1 MLKFNNTSE
10 IEPLE
15 GILGQERAIEAMEIG
30 LKIDNPAYNMY
41 LAGDSGTG
49 KTTYAMNA
57 LNKYAAKKG
66 NHKDWCY
73 VYNFENN
80 REPLIIGLEKG
91 LGKIFKKDIEK
102 LIETLLDEL
111 RDAFESEDF
120 EIGKNQLI
128 EEYEI
133 EKDALLK
140 KIKKYAEEKGFKLK
154 NSKVGMV
161 FIPIDDNKEDEEAED
176 DDYTDEE
183 FYKVKREL
191 ENAAI
196 QVVYKIRDL
205 EDAAKE
211 ALLELEEEIAKFV
224 IDPLIEGLI
233 EKYNSYEKV
242 KAYLNNMRDDILEY
256 VYLFYMDEEE
266 LKDKYDKEHFLK
278 YKVNLFVDNG
288 IDRENS
294 KAPVIVEINPS
305 PSNLFGKAEYDY
317 YNGNVKTDFT
327 KLIPGA
333 VHKANG
339 GYLVLYVDQLLRYPL
354 SWDMLKRAI
363 QSRQIGVDTQTSIKP
378 ENMPIDI
385 KVILIGTNYM
395 YNVLYNYDSDFSK
408 YFKIFVD
415 FDNEM
420 DKNENNEDGIA
431 RFIAYQCN
439 KNNLKH
445 FTYDAVEEV
454 IKFSTRICGDKY
466 KLSTQFNKIM
476 EIIIEGDV
484 CAQIRDAEYVDK
496 FDVQKAILERKKR
509 LNRIENKMDESLEN
523 GFTLIETKGSRV
535 GVINGLSVL
544 STGEYSFGRPSR
556 ITVTTSP
563 GNKGIVN
570 IEREVNMSGPIHNK
584 GVLILGGYLAEN
596 FAQEFP
602 LSLNANICFE
612 QNYGG
617 VDGDSATGAEL
628 YALLSSLSKIP
639 LKQSI
644 ATTGSMNQKGEIQVV
659 GGISEKIEG
668 FYSACKKQGL
678 NDNQGVIIPKNN
690 SRNLILSDEVT
701 NAIEEGKFTIY
712 TVERVEEAI
721 EILMDVKFDEVKRL
735 VIERLRE
742 FNELQSPSKK

>member
-1 MLKFNNTSE
+1 MLNFNNTSE

-15 GILGQERAIEAMEIG
+15 GILGQERAIEAMEKG
-30 LKIDNPAYNMY
+30 LKINNPAYNIY
-41 LAGDSGTG
+41 LSGDSGTG
-49 KTTYAMNA
+49 KTTYAINA
-57 LNKYAAKKG
+57 LSKYAAKKR

-80 REPLIIGLEKG
+80 REPLIIGLDKG
-91 LGKIFKKDIEK
+91 LGKVFKKDIEK

-111 RDAFESEDF
+111 KDAFESEDF

-133 EKDALLK
+133 EKDTLIK

-161 FIPIDDNKEDEEAED
+161 FIPIEDEENDED
-176 DDYTDEE
+176 EDYKDEE
-183 FYKVKREL
+183 FYKLKREL

-196 QVVYKIRDL
+196 QVVYKIREL
-205 EDAAKE
+205 ENTAKE
-211 ALLELEEEIAKFV
+211 ALLELEEEIAKFI
-224 IDPLIEGLI
+224 IDPHIEVLL
-233 EKYNSYEKV
+233 EKYNSYDKV
-242 KAYLNNMRDDILEY
+242 KTYLNNMRENILEH

-266 LKDKYDKEHFLK
+266 LKDKYDKEHFIK

-385 KVILIGTNYM
+385 KVVLIGNNYM
-395 YNVLYNYDSDFSK
+395 YNLLYNYDSDFSK

-420 DKNENNEDGIA
+420 DKTDHNEDGIA
-431 RFIAYQCN
+431 RFIAYQCG

-445 FTYDAVEEV
+445 FTYDAVKEV
-454 IKFSTRICGDKY
+454 IKFSTRICGDRY
-466 KLSTQFNKIM
+466 KLSTKFNKIM
-476 EIIIEGDV
+476 EIIFEGDV
-484 CAQIRDAEYVDK
+484 CAQIRDSEYVDK
-496 FDVQKAILERKKR
+496 CDVQKAILERKKR

-523 GFTLIETKGSRV
+523 GFTLIETSGNRI
-535 GVINGLSVL
+535 GVMNGLSVL

-617 VDGDSATGAEL
+617 IEGDSATGAEL

-639 LKQSI
+639 LKQNI
-644 ATTGSMNQKGEIQVV
+644 AATGSMNQKGEIQVV

-678 NDNQGVIIPKNN
+678 NGNQGVIIPKNN
-690 SRNLILSDEVT
+690 SRNLVLSEEVT
-701 NAIEEGKFTIY
+701 NAINEGKFTIY

-721 EILMDVKFDEVKRL
+721 EILTDVKFDEIKSR

-742 FNELQSPSKK
+742 FNELQSSSKR

>member
-1 MLKFNNTSE
+1 MLNFNNTSE

-15 GILGQERAIEAMEIG
+15 GILGQERAIEAMEKG
-30 LKIDNPAYNMY
+30 LKINNPAYNIY
-41 LAGDSGTG
+41 LSGDSGTG
-49 KTTYAMNA
+49 KTTYAINA
-57 LNKYAAKKG
+57 LSKYAAKKR

-80 REPLIIGLEKG
+80 REPLIIGLDKG
-91 LGKIFKKDIEK
+91 LGRVFKKDIEK

-111 RDAFESEDF
+111 KDAFESEDF

-133 EKDALLK
+133 EKDTLVK
-140 KIKKYAEEKGFKLK
+140 KMKKYAEEKGFKLK
-154 NSKVGMV
+154 SSKVGMV
-161 FIPIDDNKEDEEAED
+161 FIPIEDEENDED
-176 DDYTDEE
+176 EDYKDEE
-183 FYKVKREL
+183 FYKLKREL

-196 QVVYKIRDL
+196 QVVYKIREL
-205 EDAAKE
+205 ENAAKE
-211 ALLELEEEIAKFV
+211 ALLELEEEIAKFI
-224 IDPLIEGLI
+224 IDPHIEVLL
-233 EKYNSYEKV
+233 EKYNSYDKV
-242 KAYLNNMRDDILEY
+242 KTYLNNMRENILEH

-266 LKDKYDKEHFLK
+266 LKDKYDKEHFIK

-385 KVILIGTNYM
+385 KVVLIGNNYM
-395 YNVLYNYDSDFSK
+395 YNLLYNYDSDFSK

-420 DKNENNEDGIA
+420 DKTDHNEDGIA
-431 RFIAYQCN
+431 RFIAYQCG

-445 FTYDAVEEV
+445 FTYDAVKEV
-454 IKFSTRICGDKY
+454 IKFSTRICGDRY
-466 KLSTQFNKIM
+466 KLSTKFNKIM
-476 EIIIEGDV
+476 EIIFEGDV
-484 CAQIRDAEYVDK
+484 CAQIRDSEYVDK
-496 FDVQKAILERKKR
+496 CDVQKAILERKKR
-509 LNRIENKMDESLEN
+509 LNRIENKMEESLEN
-523 GFTLIETKGSRV
+523 GFTLIETSGNRI
-535 GVINGLSVL
+535 GVMNGLSVL

-617 VDGDSATGAEL
+617 IEGDSATGAEL

-639 LKQSI
+639 LKQNI
-644 ATTGSMNQKGEIQVV
+644 AATGSMNQKGEIQVV

-678 NDNQGVIIPKNN
+678 NGNQGVIIPKNN
-690 SRNLILSDEVT
+690 SRNLVLSEEVT
-701 NAIEEGKFTIY
+701 NAINEGKFTIY

-721 EILMDVKFDEVKRL
+721 EILTDVKFDEIKSR

-742 FNELQSPSKK
+742 FNELQSSSKR

>member
-1 MLKFNNTSE
+1 MLNFNNTSE

-15 GILGQERAIEAMEIG
+15 GILGQERAIEAMEKG
-30 LKIDNPAYNMY
+30 LKINNPAYNIY
-41 LAGDSGTG
+41 LSGDSGTG
-49 KTTYAMNA
+49 KTTYAINA
-57 LNKYAAKKG
+57 LSKYAAKKR

-80 REPLIIGLEKG
+80 REPLIIGLDKG
-91 LGKIFKKDIEK
+91 LGKVFKKDIEK

-111 RDAFESEDF
+111 KDAFESEDF

-133 EKDALLK
+133 EKDTLIK

-161 FIPIDDNKEDEEAED
+161 FIPIEDEENDED
-176 DDYTDEE
+176 EDYKDEE
-183 FYKVKREL
+183 FYKLKREL

-196 QVVYKIRDL
+196 QVVYKIREL
-205 EDAAKE
+205 ENAAKE
-211 ALLELEEEIAKFV
+211 ALLELEEEIAKFI
-224 IDPLIEGLI
+224 IDPHIEVLL
-233 EKYNSYEKV
+233 EKYNSYDKV
-242 KAYLNNMRDDILEY
+242 KTYLNNMRENILEH

-266 LKDKYDKEHFLK
+266 LKDKYDKEHFIK

-385 KVILIGTNYM
+385 KVVLIGNHYM
-395 YNVLYNYDSDFSK
+395 YNLLYNYDSDFSK

-420 DKNENNEDGIA
+420 DKTDHNEDGIA
-431 RFIAYQCN
+431 RFIAYQCG

-445 FTYDAVEEV
+445 FTYDAVKEV
-454 IKFSTRICGDKY
+454 IKFSTRICGDRY
-466 KLSTQFNKIM
+466 KLSTKFNKIM
-476 EIIIEGDV
+476 EIIFEGDV
-484 CAQIRDAEYVDK
+484 CAQIRDSEYVDK
-496 FDVQKAILERKKR
+496 CDVQKAILERKKR
-509 LNRIENKMDESLEN
+509 LNRIENKMEESLEN
-523 GFTLIETKGSRV
+523 GFTLIETSGNRI
-535 GVINGLSVL
+535 GVMNGLSVL

-617 VDGDSATGAEL
+617 IEGDSATGAEL

-639 LKQSI
+639 LKQNI
-644 ATTGSMNQKGEIQVV
+644 AATGSMNQKGEIQVV

-678 NDNQGVIIPKNN
+678 NGNQGVIIPKNN
-690 SRNLILSDEVT
+690 SRNLVLSEEVT
-701 NAIEEGKFTIY
+701 NAINEGKFTIY

-721 EILMDVKFDEVKRL
+721 EILTDVKFDEIKSR

-742 FNELQSPSKK
+742 FNELQSSSKR

>member
-1 MLKFNNTSE
+1 MLNFNNTSE

-15 GILGQERAIEAMEIG
+15 GILGQERAIEAMEKG
-30 LKIDNPAYNMY
+30 LKINNPAYNIY
-41 LAGDSGTG
+41 LSGDSGTG
-49 KTTYAMNA
+49 KTTYAINA
-57 LNKYAAKKG
+57 LSKYAAKKR

-80 REPLIIGLEKG
+80 REPLIIDLDKG
-91 LGKIFKKDIEK
+91 LGKVFKKDIEK

-111 RDAFESEDF
+111 KDAFESEDF

-133 EKDALLK
+133 EKDTLIK

-161 FIPIDDNKEDEEAED
+161 FIPIEDEENDED
-176 DDYTDEE
+176 EDYKDEE
-183 FYKVKREL
+183 FYKSKREL

-196 QVVYKIRDL
+196 QVVYKIREL
-205 EDAAKE
+205 ENVAKE
-211 ALLELEEEIAKFV
+211 ALLELEEEIAKFI
-224 IDPLIEGLI
+224 IDPHIEVLL
-233 EKYNSYEKV
+233 EKYNSYDKV
-242 KAYLNNMRDDILEY
+242 KTYLNNMRENILEH

-266 LKDKYDKEHFLK
+266 LKDKYDKEHFIK

-385 KVILIGTNYM
+385 KVVLIGNNYM
-395 YNVLYNYDSDFSK
+395 YNLLYNYDSDFSK

-420 DKNENNEDGIA
+420 DKTDHNEDGIA
-431 RFIAYQCN
+431 RFIAYQCG

-445 FTYDAVEEV
+445 FTYDAVKEV
-454 IKFSTRICGDKY
+454 IKFSTRICGDRY
-466 KLSTQFNKIM
+466 KLSTKFNKIM
-476 EIIIEGDV
+476 EIIFEGDV
-484 CAQIRDAEYVDK
+484 CAQIRDSEYVDK
-496 FDVQKAILERKKR
+496 CDVQKAILERKKR

-523 GFTLIETKGSRV
+523 GFTLIETSGNRI
-535 GVINGLSVL
+535 GVMNGLSVL

-617 VDGDSATGAEL
+617 IEGDSATGAEL

-639 LKQSI
+639 LKQNI
-644 ATTGSMNQKGEIQVV
+644 AATGSMNQKGEIQVV

-678 NDNQGVIIPKNN
+678 NGNQGVIIPKNN
-690 SRNLILSDEVT
+690 SRNLVLSEEVT
-701 NAIEEGKFTIY
+701 NAINEGKFTIY

-721 EILMDVKFDEVKRL
+721 EILTDVKFDEIKSR

-742 FNELQSPSKK
+742 FNELQSSSKR

>member
-1 MLKFNNTSE
+1 MLNFNNTSE

-15 GILGQERAIEAMEIG
+15 GILGQERAIEAMEKG
-30 LKIDNPAYNMY
+30 LKINNPAYNIY
-41 LAGDSGTG
+41 LSGDSGTG
-49 KTTYAMNA
+49 KTTYAINA
-57 LNKYAAKKG
+57 LSKYAAKKR

-80 REPLIIGLEKG
+80 REPLIIDLDKG
-91 LGKIFKKDIEK
+91 LGKVFKKDIEK

-111 RDAFESEDF
+111 KDAFESEDF
-120 EIGKNQLI
+120 EIGKKQLI

-133 EKDALLK
+133 EKDTLVK
-140 KIKKYAEEKGFKLK
+140 KMKKYAEEKGFKLK
-154 NSKVGMV
+154 SSKVGMV
-161 FIPIDDNKEDEEAED
+161 FIPIEDEENDED
-176 DDYTDEE
+176 EDYKDEE
-183 FYKVKREL
+183 FYKLKREL

-196 QVVYKIRDL
+196 QVVYKIREL
-205 EDAAKE
+205 ENVAKE
-211 ALLELEEEIAKFV
+211 ALLELEEEIAKFI
-224 IDPLIEGLI
+224 IDPHIEVLL
-233 EKYNSYEKV
+233 EKYNSYDKV
-242 KAYLNNMRDDILEY
+242 KTYLNNMRENILEH

-266 LKDKYDKEHFLK
+266 LKDKYDKEHFIK

-385 KVILIGTNYM
+385 KVVLIGNNYM
-395 YNVLYNYDSDFSK
+395 YNLLYNYDSDFSK

-420 DKNENNEDGIA
+420 DKTDHNEDGIA
-431 RFIAYQCN
+431 RFIAYQCG

-445 FTYDAVEEV
+445 FTYDAVKEV
-454 IKFSTRICGDKY
+454 IKFSTRICGDRY
-466 KLSTQFNKIM
+466 KLSTKFNKIM
-476 EIIIEGDV
+476 EIIFEGDV
-484 CAQIRDAEYVDK
+484 CAQIRDSEYVDK
-496 FDVQKAILERKKR
+496 CDVQKAILERKKR

-523 GFTLIETKGSRV
+523 GFTLIETSGNRI
-535 GVINGLSVL
+535 GVMNGLSVL

-617 VDGDSATGAEL
+617 IEGDSATGAEL

-639 LKQSI
+639 LKQNI
-644 ATTGSMNQKGEIQVV
+644 AATGSMNQKGEIQVV

-678 NDNQGVIIPKNN
+678 NGNQGVIIPKNN
-690 SRNLILSDEVT
+690 SRNLVLSEEVT
-701 NAIEEGKFTIY
+701 NAINEGKFTIY

-721 EILMDVKFDEVKRL
+721 EILTDVKFDEIKSR

-742 FNELQSPSKK
+742 FNELQSSSKR

>member
-1 MLKFNNTSE
+1 MLNFNNTSE

-15 GILGQERAIEAMEIG
+15 GILGQERAIEAMEKG
-30 LKIDNPAYNMY
+30 LKINNPAYNIY
-41 LAGDSGTG
+41 LSGDSGTG
-49 KTTYAMNA
+49 KTTYAIKA
-57 LNKYAAKKG
+57 LNKYAAKKR

-80 REPLIIGLEKG
+80 REPLIIDLDKG
-91 LGKIFKKDIEK
+91 LGKVFKKDIEK

-111 RDAFESEDF
+111 KDAFESEDF

-133 EKDALLK
+133 EKDTLIK

-154 NSKVGMV
+154 SSKVGMV
-161 FIPIDDNKEDEEAED
+161 FIPIEDEENDED
-176 DDYTDEE
+176 EDYKDEE
-183 FYKVKREL
+183 FYKLKREL

-196 QVVYKIRDL
+196 QVVYKIREL
-205 EDAAKE
+205 ENAAKE
-211 ALLELEEEIAKFV
+211 ALLELEEETAKFI
-224 IDPLIEGLI
+224 IDPHIEVLL
-233 EKYNSYEKV
+233 EKYNSYDKV
-242 KAYLNNMRDDILEY
+242 KTYLNNMRENILEH

-266 LKDKYDKEHFLK
+266 LKDKYDKEHFIK

-378 ENMPIDI
+378 ENIPIDI
-385 KVILIGTNYM
+385 KVVLIGNNYM
-395 YNVLYNYDSDFSK
+395 YNLLYNYDSDFSK

-420 DKNENNEDGIA
+420 DKTDHNEDGIA
-431 RFIAYQCN
+431 RFIAYQCG

-445 FTYDAVEEV
+445 FTYDAVKEV
-454 IKFSTRICGDKY
+454 IKFSTRICGDRY
-466 KLSTQFNKIM
+466 KLSTKFNKIM
-476 EIIIEGDV
+476 EIIFEGDV
-484 CAQIRDAEYVDK
+484 CAQIRDSEYVDK
-496 FDVQKAILERKKR
+496 CDVQKAILERKKR

-523 GFTLIETKGSRV
+523 GFTLIETSGNRI
-535 GVINGLSVL
+535 GVMNGLSVL

-617 VDGDSATGAEL
+617 IEGDSATGAEL

-639 LKQSI
+639 LKQNI
-644 ATTGSMNQKGEIQVV
+644 AATGSMNQKGEIQVV

-678 NDNQGVIIPKNN
+678 NGNQGVIIPKNN
-690 SRNLILSDEVT
+690 SRNLVLSEEVT
-701 NAIEEGKFTIY
+701 NAINEGKFTIY

-721 EILMDVKFDEVKRL
+721 EILTDVKFDEIKSR

-742 FNELQSPSKK
+742 FNELQSSSKR

>member
-1 MLKFNNTSE
+1 MLNFNNTSE

-15 GILGQERAIEAMEIG
+15 GILGQERAIEAMEKG
-30 LKIDNPAYNMY
+30 LKINNPAYNIY
-41 LAGDSGTG
+41 LSGDSGTG
-49 KTTYAMNA
+49 KTTYAINA
-57 LNKYAAKKG
+57 LSKYAAKKR

-80 REPLIIGLEKG
+80 REPLIIGLDKG
-91 LGKIFKKDIEK
+91 LGKVFKKDIEK

-111 RDAFESEDF
+111 KDAFESEDF

-133 EKDALLK
+133 EKDTLIK

-161 FIPIDDNKEDEEAED
+161 FIPIEDEENDED
-176 DDYTDEE
+176 EDYKDEE
-183 FYKVKREL
+183 FYKLKREL

-196 QVVYKIRDL
+196 QVVYKIREL
-205 EDAAKE
+205 ENAAKE
-211 ALLELEEEIAKFV
+211 ALLELEEEIAKFI
-224 IDPLIEGLI
+224 IDPHIEVLL
-233 EKYNSYEKV
+233 EKYNSYDKV
-242 KAYLNNMRDDILEY
+242 KTYLNNMRENILEH

-266 LKDKYDKEHFLK
+266 LKDKYDKEHFIK

-385 KVILIGTNYM
+385 KVVLIGNNYM
-395 YNVLYNYDSDFSK
+395 YNLLYNYDSDFSK

-420 DKNENNEDGIA
+420 DKTDHNEDGIA
-431 RFIAYQCN
+431 RFIAYQCG

-445 FTYDAVEEV
+445 FTYDAVKEV
-454 IKFSTRICGDKY
+454 IKFSTRICGDRY
-466 KLSTQFNKIM
+466 KLSTKFNKIM
-476 EIIIEGDV
+476 EIIFEGDV
-484 CAQIRDAEYVDK
+484 CAQIRDSEYVDK
-496 FDVQKAILERKKR
+496 CDVQKAILERKKR

-523 GFTLIETKGSRV
+523 GFTLIETSGNRI
-535 GVINGLSVL
+535 GVMNGLSVL

-617 VDGDSATGAEL
+617 IEGDSATGAEL

-639 LKQSI
+639 LKQNI
-644 ATTGSMNQKGEIQVV
+644 AATGSMNQKGEIQVV

-678 NDNQGVIIPKNN
+678 NGNQGVIIPKNN
-690 SRNLILSDEVT
+690 SRNLVLSEEVT
-701 NAIEEGKFTIY
+701 NAINEGKFTIY

-721 EILMDVKFDEVKRL
+721 EILTDVKFDEIKSR

-742 FNELQSPSKK
+742 FNELQSSSKR

>member
-1 MLKFNNTSE
+1 MLNFNNTSE

-15 GILGQERAIEAMEIG
+15 GILGQERAIEAMEKG
-30 LKIDNPAYNMY
+30 LKINNPAYNIY
-41 LAGDSGTG
+41 LSGDSGTG
-49 KTTYAMNA
+49 KTTYAINA
-57 LNKYAAKKG
+57 LSKYAAKKR

-80 REPLIIGLEKG
+80 REPLIIDLDKG
-91 LGKIFKKDIEK
+91 LGRVFKKDIEK

-111 RDAFESEDF
+111 KDAFESEDF

-133 EKDALLK
+133 EKDTLVK
-140 KIKKYAEEKGFKLK
+140 KMKKYAEEKGFKLK
-154 NSKVGMV
+154 SSKVGMV
-161 FIPIDDNKEDEEAED
+161 FIPIEDEENDED
-176 DDYTDEE
+176 EDYKDEE
-183 FYKVKREL
+183 FYKSKREL

-196 QVVYKIRDL
+196 QVVYKIREL
-205 EDAAKE
+205 ENVAKE
-211 ALLELEEEIAKFV
+211 ALLELEEEIAKFI
-224 IDPLIEGLI
+224 IDPHIEVLL
-233 EKYNSYEKV
+233 EKYNSYDKV
-242 KAYLNNMRDDILEY
+242 KTYLNNMRENILEH

-266 LKDKYDKEHFLK
+266 LKDKYDKEHFIK

-385 KVILIGTNYM
+385 KVVLIGNNYM
-395 YNVLYNYDSDFSK
+395 YNLLYNYDSDFSK

-420 DKNENNEDGIA
+420 DKTDHNEDGIA
-431 RFIAYQCN
+431 RFIAYQCG

-445 FTYDAVEEV
+445 FTYDAVKEV
-454 IKFSTRICGDKY
+454 IKFSTRICGDRY
-466 KLSTQFNKIM
+466 KLSTKFNKIM
-476 EIIIEGDV
+476 EIIFEGDV
-484 CAQIRDAEYVDK
+484 CAQIRDSEYVDK
-496 FDVQKAILERKKR
+496 CDVQKAILERKKR
-509 LNRIENKMDESLEN
+509 LNRIENKMEESLEN
-523 GFTLIETKGSRV
+523 GFTLIETSGNRI
-535 GVINGLSVL
+535 GVMNGLSVL

-617 VDGDSATGAEL
+617 IEGDSATGAEL

-639 LKQSI
+639 LKQNI
-644 ATTGSMNQKGEIQVV
+644 AATGSMNQKGEIQVV

-678 NDNQGVIIPKNN
+678 NGNQGVIIPKNN
-690 SRNLILSDEVT
+690 SRNLVLSEEVT
-701 NAIEEGKFTIY
+701 NAINEGKFTIY

-721 EILMDVKFDEVKRL
+721 EILTDVKFDEIKSR

-742 FNELQSPSKK
+742 FNELQSSSKR

>member
-1 MLKFNNTSE
+1 
-10 IEPLE
+10 
-15 GILGQERAIEAMEIG
+15 
-30 LKIDNPAYNMY
+30 MY

-49 KTTYAMNA
+49 KTTYAMNV
-57 LNKYAAKKG
+57 LNKYASQNR

-80 REPLIIGLEKG
+80 REPIIISLEKG

-111 RDAFESEDF
+111 KDTFESEDF

-133 EKDALLK
+133 EKDALIK

-161 FIPIDDNKEDEEAED
+161 FIPIEDKENQEDEE

-196 QVVYKIRDL
+196 QIVYKIRDL

-211 ALLELEEEIAKFV
+211 ALLDLEEEVAKYV
-224 IDPLIEGLI
+224 IDPHIESLI
-233 EKYNSYEKV
+233 EKYKDYDKV
-242 KAYLNNMRDDILEY
+242 KTYLNNMRNDILEY

-266 LKDKYDKEHFLK
+266 LKDKYDKEHFIK

-305 PSNLFGKAEYDY
+305 PSNLFGKAEFDY

-339 GYLVLYVDQLLRYPL
+339 GYLVLYVDQLLRYAL

-378 ENMPIDI
+378 ENMPIDV
-385 KVILIGTNYM
+385 KVVLIGTNEM
-395 YNVLYNYDSDFSK
+395 YNLLYNHDDEFSK

-431 RFIAYQCN
+431 RFIAYQCE

-454 IKFSTRICGDKY
+454 IKFSNRICGDKY

-476 EIIIEGDV
+476 EIVVEGDV
-484 CAQIRDAEYVDK
+484 CAQIRNSEYVDK
-496 FDVQKAILERKKR
+496 CDVQKAILERKKR
-509 LNRIENKMDESLEN
+509 LNRVENKMDESLKN
-523 GFTLIETKGSRV
+523 GFTLIETRGNRV

-570 IEREVNMSGPIHNK
+570 IEREVSMSGPIHNK
-584 GVLILGGYLAEN
+584 GVLILGGYLGEN

-602 LSLNANICFE
+602 ISLNANICFE

-644 ATTGSMNQKGEIQVV
+644 AVTGSMNQKGEIQVV
-659 GGISEKIEG
+659 GGITEKIEG
-668 FYSACKKQGL
+668 FYSACKQQGL

-690 SRNLILSDEVT
+690 SRNLVLSDEVT

-742 FNELQSPSKK
+742 FYELQSQSKK

>member
-1 MLKFNNTSE
+1 MLNFNNTSE

-15 GILGQERAIEAMEIG
+15 GILGQERAIEAMEKG
-30 LKIDNPAYNMY
+30 LKINNPAYNIY
-41 LAGDSGTG
+41 LSGDSGTG
-49 KTTYAMNA
+49 KTTYAINA
-57 LNKYAAKKG
+57 LSKYAAKKR

-80 REPLIIGLEKG
+80 REPLIIGLDKG
-91 LGKIFKKDIEK
+91 LGKVFKKDIEK

-111 RDAFESEDF
+111 KDAFESEDF

-133 EKDALLK
+133 EKDTLIK

-154 NSKVGMV
+154 SSKVGMV
-161 FIPIDDNKEDEEAED
+161 FIPIEDEENDED
-176 DDYTDEE
+176 EDYKDEE
-183 FYKVKREL
+183 FYKLKREL

-196 QVVYKIRDL
+196 QVVYKIREL
-205 EDAAKE
+205 ENAAKE
-211 ALLELEEEIAKFV
+211 ALLELEEEIAKFI
-224 IDPLIEGLI
+224 IDPHIEVLL
-233 EKYNSYEKV
+233 EKYNSYDKV
-242 KAYLNNMRDDILEY
+242 KTYLNNMRENILEH

-266 LKDKYDKEHFLK
+266 LKDKYDKEHFIK

-385 KVILIGTNYM
+385 KVVLIGNHYM
-395 YNVLYNYDSDFSK
+395 YNLLYNYDSDFSK

-420 DKNENNEDGIA
+420 DKTDHNEDGIA
-431 RFIAYQCN
+431 RFIAYQCG

-445 FTYDAVEEV
+445 FTYDAVKEV
-454 IKFSTRICGDKY
+454 IKFSTRICGDRY
-466 KLSTQFNKIM
+466 KLSTKFNKIM
-476 EIIIEGDV
+476 EIIFEGDV
-484 CAQIRDAEYVDK
+484 CAQIRDSEYVDK
-496 FDVQKAILERKKR
+496 CDVQKAILERKKR

-523 GFTLIETKGSRV
+523 GFTLIETSGNRI
-535 GVINGLSVL
+535 GVMNGLSVL

-617 VDGDSATGAEL
+617 IEGDSATGAEL

-639 LKQSI
+639 LKQNI
-644 ATTGSMNQKGEIQVV
+644 AATGSMNQKGEIQVV

-678 NDNQGVIIPKNN
+678 NGNQGVIIPKNN
-690 SRNLILSDEVT
+690 SRNLVLSEEVT
-701 NAIEEGKFTIY
+701 NAINEGKFTIY

-721 EILMDVKFDEVKRL
+721 EILTDVKFDEIKSR

-742 FNELQSPSKK
+742 FNELQSSSKR

>member
-1 MLKFNNTSE
+1 
-10 IEPLE
+10 
-15 GILGQERAIEAMEIG
+15 
-30 LKIDNPAYNMY
+30 
-41 LAGDSGTG
+41 
-49 KTTYAMNA
+49 MNA

-224 IDPLIEGLI
+224 IDPHIEGLI

-476 EIIIEGDV
+476 EIIVEGDV

-644 ATTGSMNQKGEIQVV
+644 AATGSMNQKGEIQVV

>member
-1 MLKFNNTSE
+1 MLNFNNTSE

-15 GILGQERAIEAMEIG
+15 GILGQERAIEAMEKG
-30 LKIDNPAYNMY
+30 LKINNPAYNIY
-41 LAGDSGTG
+41 LSGDSGTG
-49 KTTYAMNA
+49 KTTYAIKA
-57 LNKYAAKKG
+57 LNKYAAKKR

-80 REPLIIGLEKG
+80 REPLIIGLDKG
-91 LGKIFKKDIEK
+91 LGKVFKKDIEK

-111 RDAFESEDF
+111 KDAFESEDF

-133 EKDALLK
+133 EKDTLIK

-161 FIPIDDNKEDEEAED
+161 FIPIEDEENDED
-176 DDYTDEE
+176 EDYKDEE
-183 FYKVKREL
+183 FYKLKREL

-196 QVVYKIRDL
+196 QVVYKIREL
-205 EDAAKE
+205 ENAAKE
-211 ALLELEEEIAKFV
+211 ALLELEEEIAKFI
-224 IDPLIEGLI
+224 IDPHIEVLL
-233 EKYNSYEKV
+233 EKYNSYDKV
-242 KAYLNNMRDDILEY
+242 KTYLNNMRENILEH

-266 LKDKYDKEHFLK
+266 LKDKYDKEHFIK

-378 ENMPIDI
+378 ENIPIDI
-385 KVILIGTNYM
+385 KVVLIGNNYM
-395 YNVLYNYDSDFSK
+395 YNLLYNYDSDFSK

-420 DKNENNEDGIA
+420 DKTDHNEDGIA
-431 RFIAYQCN
+431 RFIAYQCG

-445 FTYDAVEEV
+445 FTYDAVKEV
-454 IKFSTRICGDKY
+454 IKFSTRICGDRY
-466 KLSTQFNKIM
+466 KLSTKFNKIM
-476 EIIIEGDV
+476 EIIFEGDV
-484 CAQIRDAEYVDK
+484 CAQIRDSEYVDK
-496 FDVQKAILERKKR
+496 CDVQKAILERKKR

-523 GFTLIETKGSRV
+523 GFTLIETSGNRI
-535 GVINGLSVL
+535 GVMNGLSVL

-617 VDGDSATGAEL
+617 IEGDSATGAEL

-639 LKQSI
+639 LKQNI
-644 ATTGSMNQKGEIQVV
+644 AATGSMNQKGEIQVV

-678 NDNQGVIIPKNN
+678 NGNQGVIIPKNN
-690 SRNLILSDEVT
+690 SRNLVLSEEVT
-701 NAIEEGKFTIY
+701 NAINEGKFTIY

-721 EILMDVKFDEVKRL
+721 EILTDVKFDEIKSR

-742 FNELQSPSKK
+742 FNELQSSSKR

>member
-1 MLKFNNTSE
+1 MPKVGIVMGSDSDLKVMSKAASMLEKFG
-10 IEPLE
+10 IEYE
-15 GILGQERAIEAMEIG
+15 MTIISA
-30 LKIDNPAYNMY
+30 
-41 LAGDSGTG
+41 
-49 KTTYAMNA
+49 
-57 LNKYAAKKG
+57 
-66 NHKDWCY
+66 H
-73 VYNFENN
+73 
-80 REPLIIGLEKG
+80 REPDV
-91 LGKIFKKDIEK
+91 F
-102 LIETLLDEL
+102 
-111 RDAFESEDF
+111 FEYAKS
-120 EIGKNQLI
+120 
-128 EEYEI
+128 
-133 EKDALLK
+133 
-140 KIKKYAEEKGFKLK
+140 AEEKGFKLK

-224 IDPLIEGLI
+224 IDPHIEGLI

-476 EIIIEGDV
+476 EIIVEGDV

-644 ATTGSMNQKGEIQVV
+644 AATGSMNQKGEIQVV

-701 NAIEEGKFTIY
+701 TAIEKGKFTIY

>member
-1 MLKFNNTSE
+1 MLNFNNTSE

-15 GILGQERAIEAMEIG
+15 GILGQERAIEAMEKG
-30 LKIDNPAYNMY
+30 LKINNPAYNIY
-41 LAGDSGTG
+41 LSGDSGTG
-49 KTTYAMNA
+49 KTTYAINA
-57 LNKYAAKKG
+57 LSKYAAKKR

-80 REPLIIGLEKG
+80 REPLIIGLDKG
-91 LGKIFKKDIEK
+91 LGRVFKKDIEK

-111 RDAFESEDF
+111 KDAFESEDF

-133 EKDALLK
+133 EKDTLVK
-140 KIKKYAEEKGFKLK
+140 KMKKYAEEKGFKLK
-154 NSKVGMV
+154 SSKVGMV
-161 FIPIDDNKEDEEAED
+161 FIPIEDEENDED
-176 DDYTDEE
+176 EDYKDEE
-183 FYKVKREL
+183 FYKSKREL

-196 QVVYKIRDL
+196 QVVYKIREL
-205 EDAAKE
+205 ENVAKE
-211 ALLELEEEIAKFV
+211 ALLELEEEIAKFI
-224 IDPLIEGLI
+224 IDPHIEVLL
-233 EKYNSYEKV
+233 EKYNSYDKV
-242 KAYLNNMRDDILEY
+242 KTYLNNMRENILEH

-266 LKDKYDKEHFLK
+266 LKDKYDKEHFIK

-385 KVILIGTNYM
+385 KVVLIGNHYM
-395 YNVLYNYDSDFSK
+395 YNLLYNYDSDFSK

-420 DKNENNEDGIA
+420 DKTDHNEDGIA
-431 RFIAYQCN
+431 RFIAYQCG

-445 FTYDAVEEV
+445 FTYDAVKEV
-454 IKFSTRICGDKY
+454 IKFSTRICGDRY
-466 KLSTQFNKIM
+466 KLSTKFNKIM
-476 EIIIEGDV
+476 EIIFEGDV
-484 CAQIRDAEYVDK
+484 CAQIRDSEYVDK
-496 FDVQKAILERKKR
+496 CDVQKAILERKKR
-509 LNRIENKMDESLEN
+509 LNRIENKMEESLEN
-523 GFTLIETKGSRV
+523 GFTLIETSGNRI
-535 GVINGLSVL
+535 GVMNGLSVL

-617 VDGDSATGAEL
+617 IEGDSATGAEL

-639 LKQSI
+639 LKQNI
-644 ATTGSMNQKGEIQVV
+644 AATGSMNQKGEIQVV

-678 NDNQGVIIPKNN
+678 NGNQGVIIPKNN
-690 SRNLILSDEVT
+690 SRNLVLSEEVT
-701 NAIEEGKFTIY
+701 NAINEGKFTIY

-721 EILMDVKFDEVKRL
+721 EILTDVKFDEIKSR

-742 FNELQSPSKK
+742 FNELQSSSKR

>member
-1 MLKFNNTSE
+1 MLNFNNTSE

-15 GILGQERAIEAMEIG
+15 GILGQERAIEAMEKG
-30 LKIDNPAYNMY
+30 LKINNPAYNIY
-41 LAGDSGTG
+41 LSGDSGTG
-49 KTTYAMNA
+49 KTTYAINA
-57 LNKYAAKKG
+57 LSKYAAKKR

-80 REPLIIGLEKG
+80 REPLIIDLDKG
-91 LGKIFKKDIEK
+91 LGKVFKKDIEK

-111 RDAFESEDF
+111 KDAFESEDF

-133 EKDALLK
+133 EKDTLIK

-161 FIPIDDNKEDEEAED
+161 FIPIEDEENDED
-176 DDYTDEE
+176 EDYKDEE
-183 FYKVKREL
+183 FYKLKREL

-196 QVVYKIRDL
+196 QVVYKIREL
-205 EDAAKE
+205 ENAAKE
-211 ALLELEEEIAKFV
+211 ALLELEEEIAKFI
-224 IDPLIEGLI
+224 IDPHIEVLL
-233 EKYNSYEKV
+233 EKYNSYDKV
-242 KAYLNNMRDDILEY
+242 KTYLNNMRENILEH

-266 LKDKYDKEHFLK
+266 LKDKYDKEHFIK

-317 YNGNVKTDFT
+317 YNGNIKTDFT

-385 KVILIGTNYM
+385 KVVLIGNHYM
-395 YNVLYNYDSDFSK
+395 YNLLYNYDSDFSK

-420 DKNENNEDGIA
+420 DKTDHNEDGIA
-431 RFIAYQCN
+431 RFIAYQCG

-445 FTYDAVEEV
+445 FTYDAVKEV
-454 IKFSTRICGDKY
+454 IKFSTRICGDRY
-466 KLSTQFNKIM
+466 KLSTKFNKIM
-476 EIIIEGDV
+476 EIIFEGDV
-484 CAQIRDAEYVDK
+484 CAQIRDSEYVDK
-496 FDVQKAILERKKR
+496 CDVQKAILERKKR

-523 GFTLIETKGSRV
+523 GFTLIETSGNRI
-535 GVINGLSVL
+535 GVMNGLSVL

-617 VDGDSATGAEL
+617 IEGDSATGAEL

-639 LKQSI
+639 LKQNI
-644 ATTGSMNQKGEIQVV
+644 AATGSMNQKGEIQVV

-678 NDNQGVIIPKNN
+678 NGNQGVIIPKNN
-690 SRNLILSDEVT
+690 SRNLVLSEEVT
-701 NAIEEGKFTIY
+701 NAINEGKFTIY

-721 EILMDVKFDEVKRL
+721 EILTDVKFDEIKSR

-742 FNELQSPSKK
+742 FNELQSSSKR

>member
-1 MLKFNNTSE
+1 MLNFNNTSE

-15 GILGQERAIEAMEIG
+15 GILGQERAIEAMEKG
-30 LKIDNPAYNMY
+30 LKINNPAYNIY
-41 LAGDSGTG
+41 LSGDSGTG
-49 KTTYAMNA
+49 KTTYAINA
-57 LNKYAAKKG
+57 LSKYAAKKR

-80 REPLIIGLEKG
+80 REPLIIGLDKG
-91 LGKIFKKDIEK
+91 LGRVFKKDIEK

-111 RDAFESEDF
+111 KDAFESEDF

-133 EKDALLK
+133 EKDTLVK
-140 KIKKYAEEKGFKLK
+140 KMKKYAEEKGFKLK
-154 NSKVGMV
+154 SSKVGMV
-161 FIPIDDNKEDEEAED
+161 FIPIEDEENDED
-176 DDYTDEE
+176 EDYKDEE
-183 FYKVKREL
+183 FYKSKREL

-196 QVVYKIRDL
+196 QVVYKIREL
-205 EDAAKE
+205 ENVAKE
-211 ALLELEEEIAKFV
+211 ALLELEEEIAKFI
-224 IDPLIEGLI
+224 IDPHIEVLL
-233 EKYNSYEKV
+233 EKYNSYDKV
-242 KAYLNNMRDDILEY
+242 KTYLNNMRENILEH

-266 LKDKYDKEHFLK
+266 LKDKYDKEHFIK

-385 KVILIGTNYM
+385 KVVLIGNNYM
-395 YNVLYNYDSDFSK
+395 YNLLYNYDSDFSK

-420 DKNENNEDGIA
+420 DKTDHNEDGIA
-431 RFIAYQCN
+431 RFIAYQCG

-445 FTYDAVEEV
+445 FTYDAVKEV
-454 IKFSTRICGDKY
+454 IKFSTRICGDRY
-466 KLSTQFNKIM
+466 KLSTKFNKIM
-476 EIIIEGDV
+476 EIIFEGDV
-484 CAQIRDAEYVDK
+484 CAQIRDSEYVDK
-496 FDVQKAILERKKR
+496 CDVQKAILERKKR

-523 GFTLIETKGSRV
+523 GFTLIETSGNRI
-535 GVINGLSVL
+535 GVMNGLSVL

-639 LKQSI
+639 LKQNI
-644 ATTGSMNQKGEIQVV
+644 AATGSMNQKGEIQVV

-678 NDNQGVIIPKNN
+678 NGNQGVIIPKNN
-690 SRNLILSDEVT
+690 SRNLVLSEEVT
-701 NAIEEGKFTIY
+701 NAINEGKFTIY

-721 EILMDVKFDEVKRL
+721 EILTDVKFDEIKSR

-742 FNELQSPSKK
+742 FNELQSSSKR

>member
-1 MLKFNNTSE
+1 MLNFNNTSE

-15 GILGQERAIEAMEIG
+15 GILGQERAIEAMEKG
-30 LKIDNPAYNMY
+30 LKINNPAYNIY
-41 LAGDSGTG
+41 LSGDSGTG
-49 KTTYAMNA
+49 KTTYAINA
-57 LNKYAAKKG
+57 LSKYAAKKR

-80 REPLIIGLEKG
+80 REPLIIDLDKG
-91 LGKIFKKDIEK
+91 LGKVFKKDIEK

-111 RDAFESEDF
+111 KDAFESEDF

-133 EKDALLK
+133 EKDTLIK

-154 NSKVGMV
+154 SSKVGMV
-161 FIPIDDNKEDEEAED
+161 FIPIEDEENDED
-176 DDYTDEE
+176 EDYKDEE
-183 FYKVKREL
+183 FYKLKREL

-196 QVVYKIRDL
+196 QVVYKIREL
-205 EDAAKE
+205 ENAAKE
-211 ALLELEEEIAKFV
+211 ALLELEEEIAKFI
-224 IDPLIEGLI
+224 IDPHIEVLL
-233 EKYNSYEKV
+233 EKYNSYDKV
-242 KAYLNNMRDDILEY
+242 KTYLNNMRENILEH

-266 LKDKYDKEHFLK
+266 LKDKYDKEHFIK

-385 KVILIGTNYM
+385 KVVLIGNHYM
-395 YNVLYNYDSDFSK
+395 YNLLYNYDSDFSK

-420 DKNENNEDGIA
+420 DKTDHNEDGIA
-431 RFIAYQCN
+431 RFIAYQCG

-445 FTYDAVEEV
+445 FTYDAVKEV
-454 IKFSTRICGDKY
+454 IKFSTRICGDRY
-466 KLSTQFNKIM
+466 KLSTKFNKIM
-476 EIIIEGDV
+476 EIIFEGDV
-484 CAQIRDAEYVDK
+484 CAQIRDSEYVDK
-496 FDVQKAILERKKR
+496 CDVQKAILERKKR

-523 GFTLIETKGSRV
+523 GFTLIETSGNRI
-535 GVINGLSVL
+535 GVMNGLSVL

-617 VDGDSATGAEL
+617 IEGDSATGAEL

-639 LKQSI
+639 LKQNI
-644 ATTGSMNQKGEIQVV
+644 AATGSMNQKGEIQVV

-678 NDNQGVIIPKNN
+678 NGNQGVIIPKNN
-690 SRNLILSDEVT
+690 SRNLVLSEEVT
-701 NAIEEGKFTIY
+701 NAINEGKFTIY

-721 EILMDVKFDEVKRL
+721 EILTDVKFDEIKSR

-742 FNELQSPSKK
+742 FNELQSSSKR

>member
-1 MLKFNNTSE
+1 MLNFNNTSE

-15 GILGQERAIEAMEIG
+15 GILGQERAIEAMEKG
-30 LKIDNPAYNMY
+30 LKINNPAYNIY
-41 LAGDSGTG
+41 LSGDSGTG
-49 KTTYAMNA
+49 KTTYAINA
-57 LNKYAAKKG
+57 LSKYAAKKR

-80 REPLIIGLEKG
+80 REPLIIGLDKG
-91 LGKIFKKDIEK
+91 LGKVFKKDIEK

-111 RDAFESEDF
+111 KDAFESEDF

-133 EKDALLK
+133 EKDTLIK

-161 FIPIDDNKEDEEAED
+161 FIPIEDEENDED
-176 DDYTDEE
+176 EDYKDEE
-183 FYKVKREL
+183 FYKLKREL

-196 QVVYKIRDL
+196 QVVYKIREL
-205 EDAAKE
+205 ENAAKE
-211 ALLELEEEIAKFV
+211 ALLELEEEIAKFI
-224 IDPLIEGLI
+224 IDPHIEVLL
-233 EKYNSYEKV
+233 EKYNSYDKV
-242 KAYLNNMRDDILEY
+242 KTYLNNMRENILEH

-266 LKDKYDKEHFLK
+266 LKDKYDKEHFIK

-317 YNGNVKTDFT
+317 YNGNIKTDFT

-385 KVILIGTNYM
+385 KVVLIGNHYM
-395 YNVLYNYDSDFSK
+395 YNLLYNYDSDFSK

-420 DKNENNEDGIA
+420 DKTDHNEDGIA
-431 RFIAYQCN
+431 RFIAYQCG

-445 FTYDAVEEV
+445 FTYDAVKEV
-454 IKFSTRICGDKY
+454 IKFSTRICGDRY
-466 KLSTQFNKIM
+466 KLSTKFNKIM
-476 EIIIEGDV
+476 EIIFEGDV
-484 CAQIRDAEYVDK
+484 CAQIRDSEYVDK
-496 FDVQKAILERKKR
+496 CDVQKAILERKKR

-523 GFTLIETKGSRV
+523 GFTLIETSGNRI
-535 GVINGLSVL
+535 GVMNGLSVL

-617 VDGDSATGAEL
+617 IEGDSATGAEL

-639 LKQSI
+639 LKQNI
-644 ATTGSMNQKGEIQVV
+644 AATGSMNQKGEIQVV

-678 NDNQGVIIPKNN
+678 NGNQGVIIPKNN
-690 SRNLILSDEVT
+690 SRNLVLSEEVT
-701 NAIEEGKFTIY
+701 NAINEGKFTIY

-721 EILMDVKFDEVKRL
+721 EILTDVKFDEIKSR

-742 FNELQSPSKK
+742 FNELQSSSKR

>member
-1 MLKFNNTSE
+1 MLNFNNTSE

-15 GILGQERAIEAMEIG
+15 GILGQERAIEAMEKG
-30 LKIDNPAYNMY
+30 LKINNPAYNIY
-41 LAGDSGTG
+41 LSGDSGTG
-49 KTTYAMNA
+49 KTTYAINA
-57 LNKYAAKKG
+57 LSKYAAKKR

-80 REPLIIGLEKG
+80 REPLIIDLDKG
-91 LGKIFKKDIEK
+91 LGKVFKKDIEK

-111 RDAFESEDF
+111 KDAFESEDF

-133 EKDALLK
+133 EKDTLIK

-161 FIPIDDNKEDEEAED
+161 FIPIEDEENDED
-176 DDYTDEE
+176 EDYKDEE
-183 FYKVKREL
+183 FYKLKREL

-196 QVVYKIRDL
+196 QVVYKIREL
-205 EDAAKE
+205 ENAAKE
-211 ALLELEEEIAKFV
+211 ALLELEEETAKFI
-224 IDPLIEGLI
+224 IDPHIEVLL
-233 EKYNSYEKV
+233 EKYNSYDKV
-242 KAYLNNMRDDILEY
+242 KTYLNNMRENILEH

-266 LKDKYDKEHFLK
+266 LKDKYDKEHFIK

-378 ENMPIDI
+378 ENIPIDI
-385 KVILIGTNYM
+385 KVVLIGNNYM
-395 YNVLYNYDSDFSK
+395 YNLLYNYDSDFSK

-420 DKNENNEDGIA
+420 DKTDHNEDGIA
-431 RFIAYQCN
+431 RFIAYQCG

-445 FTYDAVEEV
+445 FTYDAVKEV
-454 IKFSTRICGDKY
+454 IKFSTRICGDRY
-466 KLSTQFNKIM
+466 KLSTKFNKIM
-476 EIIIEGDV
+476 EIIFEGDV
-484 CAQIRDAEYVDK
+484 CAQIRDSEYVDK
-496 FDVQKAILERKKR
+496 CDVQKAILERKKR
-509 LNRIENKMDESLEN
+509 LNRIENKMEESLEN
-523 GFTLIETKGSRV
+523 GFTLIETSGNRI
-535 GVINGLSVL
+535 GVMNGLSVL

-617 VDGDSATGAEL
+617 IEGDSATGAEL

-639 LKQSI
+639 LKQNI
-644 ATTGSMNQKGEIQVV
+644 AATGSMNQKGEIQVV

-678 NDNQGVIIPKNN
+678 NGNQGVIIPKNN
-690 SRNLILSDEVT
+690 SRNLVLSEEVT
-701 NAIEEGKFTIY
+701 NAINEGKFTIY

-721 EILMDVKFDEVKRL
+721 EILTDVKFDEIKSR

-742 FNELQSPSKK
+742 FNELQSSSKR

>member
-1 MLKFNNTSE
+1 MLNFNNTSE

-15 GILGQERAIEAMEIG
+15 GILGQERAIEAMEKG
-30 LKIDNPAYNMY
+30 LKINNPAYNIY
-41 LAGDSGTG
+41 LSGDSGTG
-49 KTTYAMNA
+49 KTTYAINA
-57 LNKYAAKKG
+57 LSKYAAKKR

-80 REPLIIGLEKG
+80 REPLIIGLDKG
-91 LGKIFKKDIEK
+91 LGKVFKKDIEK

-111 RDAFESEDF
+111 KDAFESEDF

-133 EKDALLK
+133 EKDTLIK

-161 FIPIDDNKEDEEAED
+161 FIPIEDEENDED
-176 DDYTDEE
+176 EDYKDEE
-183 FYKVKREL
+183 FYKLKREL

-196 QVVYKIRDL
+196 QVVYKIREL
-205 EDAAKE
+205 ENAAKE
-211 ALLELEEEIAKFV
+211 ALLELEEEIAKFI
-224 IDPLIEGLI
+224 IDPHIEVLL
-233 EKYNSYEKV
+233 EKYNSYDKV
-242 KAYLNNMRDDILEY
+242 KTYLNNMRENILEH

-266 LKDKYDKEHFLK
+266 LKDKYDKEHFIK

-378 ENMPIDI
+378 ENIPIDI
-385 KVILIGTNYM
+385 KVVLIGNNYM
-395 YNVLYNYDSDFSK
+395 YNLLYNYDSDFSK

-420 DKNENNEDGIA
+420 DKTDHNEDGIA
-431 RFIAYQCN
+431 RFIAYQCG

-445 FTYDAVEEV
+445 FTYDAVKEV
-454 IKFSTRICGDKY
+454 IKFSTRICGDRY
-466 KLSTQFNKIM
+466 KLSTKFNKIM
-476 EIIIEGDV
+476 EIIFEGDV
-484 CAQIRDAEYVDK
+484 CAQIRDSEYVDK
-496 FDVQKAILERKKR
+496 CDVQKAILERKKR

-523 GFTLIETKGSRV
+523 GFTLIETSGNRI
-535 GVINGLSVL
+535 GVMNGLSVL

-617 VDGDSATGAEL
+617 IEGDSATGAEL

-639 LKQSI
+639 LKQNI
-644 ATTGSMNQKGEIQVV
+644 AATGSMNQKGEIQVV

-678 NDNQGVIIPKNN
+678 NGNQGVIIPKNN
-690 SRNLILSDEVT
+690 SRNLVLSEEVT
-701 NAIEEGKFTIY
+701 NAINEGKFTIY

-721 EILMDVKFDEVKRL
+721 EILTDVKFDEIKSR

-742 FNELQSPSKK
+742 FNELQSSSKR

>member
-1 MLKFNNTSE
+1 MLNFNNTSE

-15 GILGQERAIEAMEIG
+15 GILGQERAIEAMEKG
-30 LKIDNPAYNMY
+30 LKINNPAYNIY
-41 LAGDSGTG
+41 LSGDSGTG
-49 KTTYAMNA
+49 KTTYAINA
-57 LNKYAAKKG
+57 LSKYAAKKR

-80 REPLIIGLEKG
+80 REPLIIDLDKG
-91 LGKIFKKDIEK
+91 LGKVFKKDIEK

-111 RDAFESEDF
+111 KDAFESEDF

-133 EKDALLK
+133 EKDTLVK
-140 KIKKYAEEKGFKLK
+140 KMKKYAEEKGFKLK
-154 NSKVGMV
+154 SSKVGMV
-161 FIPIDDNKEDEEAED
+161 FIPIEDEENDED
-176 DDYTDEE
+176 EDYKDEE
-183 FYKVKREL
+183 FYKLKREL

-196 QVVYKIRDL
+196 QVVYKIREL
-205 EDAAKE
+205 ENAAKE
-211 ALLELEEEIAKFV
+211 ALLELEEEIAKFI
-224 IDPLIEGLI
+224 IDPHIEVLL
-233 EKYNSYEKV
+233 EKYNSYDKV
-242 KAYLNNMRDDILEY
+242 KTYLNNMRENILEH

-266 LKDKYDKEHFLK
+266 LKDKYDKEHFIK

-385 KVILIGTNYM
+385 KVVLIGNNYM
-395 YNVLYNYDSDFSK
+395 YNLLYNYDSDFSK

-420 DKNENNEDGIA
+420 DKTDHNEDGIA
-431 RFIAYQCN
+431 RFIAYQCG

-445 FTYDAVEEV
+445 FTYDAVKEV
-454 IKFSTRICGDKY
+454 IKFSTRICGDRY
-466 KLSTQFNKIM
+466 KLSTKFNKIM
-476 EIIIEGDV
+476 EIIFEGDV
-484 CAQIRDAEYVDK
+484 CAQIRDSEYVDK
-496 FDVQKAILERKKR
+496 CDVQKAILERKKR
-509 LNRIENKMDESLEN
+509 LNRIENKMEESLEN
-523 GFTLIETKGSRV
+523 GFTLIETSGNRI
-535 GVINGLSVL
+535 GVMNGLSVL

-602 LSLNANICFE
+602 FSLNANICFE

-639 LKQSI
+639 LKQNI
-644 ATTGSMNQKGEIQVV
+644 AATGSMNQKGEIQVV

-678 NDNQGVIIPKNN
+678 NGNQGVIIPKNN
-690 SRNLILSDEVT
+690 SRNLVLSEEVT
-701 NAIEEGKFTIY
+701 NAINEGKFTIY

-721 EILMDVKFDEVKRL
+721 EILTDVKFDEIKSR

-742 FNELQSPSKK
+742 FNELQSSSKR

>member
-1 MLKFNNTSE
+1 MLNFNNTSE

-15 GILGQERAIEAMEIG
+15 GILGQERAIEAMEKG
-30 LKIDNPAYNMY
+30 LKINNPAYNIY
-41 LAGDSGTG
+41 LSGDSGTG
-49 KTTYAMNA
+49 KTTYAINA
-57 LNKYAAKKG
+57 LSKYAAKKR

-80 REPLIIGLEKG
+80 REPLIIGLDKG
-91 LGKIFKKDIEK
+91 LGKVFKKDIEK

-111 RDAFESEDF
+111 KDAFESEDF

-133 EKDALLK
+133 EKDTLIK

-154 NSKVGMV
+154 SSKVGMV
-161 FIPIDDNKEDEEAED
+161 FIPIEDEENDED
-176 DDYTDEE
+176 EDYKDEE
-183 FYKVKREL
+183 FYKLKREL

-196 QVVYKIRDL
+196 QVVYKIREL
-205 EDAAKE
+205 ENAAKE
-211 ALLELEEEIAKFV
+211 ALLELEEEIAKFI
-224 IDPLIEGLI
+224 IDPHIEVLL
-233 EKYNSYEKV
+233 EKYNSYDKV
-242 KAYLNNMRDDILEY
+242 KTYLNNMRENILEH

-266 LKDKYDKEHFLK
+266 LKDKYDKEHFIK

-385 KVILIGTNYM
+385 KVVLIGNNYM
-395 YNVLYNYDSDFSK
+395 YNLLYNYDSDFSK

-420 DKNENNEDGIA
+420 DKTDHNEDGIA
-431 RFIAYQCN
+431 RFIAYQCG

-445 FTYDAVEEV
+445 FTYDAVKEV
-454 IKFSTRICGDKY
+454 IKFSTRICGDRY
-466 KLSTQFNKIM
+466 KLSTKFNKIM
-476 EIIIEGDV
+476 EIIFEGDV
-484 CAQIRDAEYVDK
+484 CAQIRDSEYVDK
-496 FDVQKAILERKKR
+496 CDVQKAILERKKR

-523 GFTLIETKGSRV
+523 GFTLIETSGNRI
-535 GVINGLSVL
+535 GVMNGLSVL

-639 LKQSI
+639 LKQNI
-644 ATTGSMNQKGEIQVV
+644 AATGSMNQKGEIQVV

-678 NDNQGVIIPKNN
+678 NGNQGVIIPKNN
-690 SRNLILSDEVT
+690 SRNLVLSEEVT
-701 NAIEEGKFTIY
+701 NAINEGKFTIY

-721 EILMDVKFDEVKRL
+721 EILTDVKFDEIKSR

-742 FNELQSPSKK
+742 FNELQSSSKR

>member
-1 MLKFNNTSE
+1 MLNFNNTSE

-15 GILGQERAIEAMEIG
+15 GILGQERAIEAMEKG
-30 LKIDNPAYNMY
+30 LKINNPAYNIY
-41 LAGDSGTG
+41 LSGDSGTG
-49 KTTYAMNA
+49 KTTYAINA
-57 LNKYAAKKG
+57 LSKYAAKKR

-80 REPLIIGLEKG
+80 REPLIIDLDKG
-91 LGKIFKKDIEK
+91 LGRVFKKDIEK

-111 RDAFESEDF
+111 KDAFESEDF

-133 EKDALLK
+133 EKDTLVK
-140 KIKKYAEEKGFKLK
+140 KMKKYAEEKGFKLK
-154 NSKVGMV
+154 SSKVGMV
-161 FIPIDDNKEDEEAED
+161 FIPIEDEENDED
-176 DDYTDEE
+176 EDYKDEE
-183 FYKVKREL
+183 FYKLKREL

-196 QVVYKIRDL
+196 QVVYKIREL
-205 EDAAKE
+205 ENVAKE
-211 ALLELEEEIAKFV
+211 ALLELEEEIAKFI
-224 IDPLIEGLI
+224 IDPHIEVLL
-233 EKYNSYEKV
+233 EKYNSYDKV
-242 KAYLNNMRDDILEY
+242 KTYLNNMRENILEH

-266 LKDKYDKEHFLK
+266 LKDKYDKEHFIK

-385 KVILIGTNYM
+385 KVVLIGNNYM
-395 YNVLYNYDSDFSK
+395 YNLLYNYDSDFSK

-420 DKNENNEDGIA
+420 DKTDHNEDGIA
-431 RFIAYQCN
+431 RFIAYQCG

-445 FTYDAVEEV
+445 FTYDAVKEV
-454 IKFSTRICGDKY
+454 IKFSTRICGDRY
-466 KLSTQFNKIM
+466 KLSTKFNKIM
-476 EIIIEGDV
+476 EIIFEGDV
-484 CAQIRDAEYVDK
+484 CAQIRDSEYVDK
-496 FDVQKAILERKKR
+496 CDVQKAILERKKR
-509 LNRIENKMDESLEN
+509 LNRIENKMEESLEN
-523 GFTLIETKGSRV
+523 GFTLIETSGNRI
-535 GVINGLSVL
+535 GVMNGLSVL

-617 VDGDSATGAEL
+617 IEGDSATGAEL

-639 LKQSI
+639 LKQNI
-644 ATTGSMNQKGEIQVV
+644 AATGSMNQKGEIQVV

-678 NDNQGVIIPKNN
+678 NGNQGVIIPKNN
-690 SRNLILSDEVT
+690 SRNLVLSEEVT
-701 NAIEEGKFTIY
+701 NAINEGKFTIY

-721 EILMDVKFDEVKRL
+721 EILTDVKFDEIKSR

-742 FNELQSPSKK
+742 FNELQSSSKR

>member
-1 MLKFNNTSE
+1 MLNFNNTSE

-15 GILGQERAIEAMEIG
+15 GILGQERAIEAMEKG
-30 LKIDNPAYNMY
+30 LKINNPAYNIY
-41 LAGDSGTG
+41 LSGDSGTG
-49 KTTYAMNA
+49 KTTYAINA
-57 LNKYAAKKG
+57 LSKYAAKKR

-80 REPLIIGLEKG
+80 REPLIIDLDKG
-91 LGKIFKKDIEK
+91 LGKVFKKDIEK

-111 RDAFESEDF
+111 KDAFESEDF

-133 EKDALLK
+133 EKDTLVK
-140 KIKKYAEEKGFKLK
+140 KMKKYAEEKGFKLK
-154 NSKVGMV
+154 SSKVGMV
-161 FIPIDDNKEDEEAED
+161 FIPIEDEENDED
-176 DDYTDEE
+176 EDYKDEE
-183 FYKVKREL
+183 FYKSKREL

-196 QVVYKIRDL
+196 QVVYKIREL
-205 EDAAKE
+205 ENVAKE
-211 ALLELEEEIAKFV
+211 ALLELEEEIAKFI
-224 IDPLIEGLI
+224 IDPHIEVLL
-233 EKYNSYEKV
+233 EKYNSYDKV
-242 KAYLNNMRDDILEY
+242 KTYLNNMRENILEH

-266 LKDKYDKEHFLK
+266 LKDKYDKEHFIK

-385 KVILIGTNYM
+385 KVVLIGNHYM
-395 YNVLYNYDSDFSK
+395 YNLLYNYDSDFSK

-420 DKNENNEDGIA
+420 DKTDHNEDGIA
-431 RFIAYQCN
+431 RFIAYQCG

-445 FTYDAVEEV
+445 FTYDAVKEV
-454 IKFSTRICGDKY
+454 IKFSTRICGDRY
-466 KLSTQFNKIM
+466 KLSTKFNKIM
-476 EIIIEGDV
+476 EIIFEGDV
-484 CAQIRDAEYVDK
+484 CAQIRDSEYVDK
-496 FDVQKAILERKKR
+496 CDVQKAILERKKR

-523 GFTLIETKGSRV
+523 GFTLIETSGNRI
-535 GVINGLSVL
+535 GVMNGLSVL

-602 LSLNANICFE
+602 FSLNANICFE

-639 LKQSI
+639 LKQNI
-644 ATTGSMNQKGEIQVV
+644 AATGSMNQKGEIQVV

-678 NDNQGVIIPKNN
+678 NGNQGVIIPKNN
-690 SRNLILSDEVT
+690 SRNLVLSEEVT
-701 NAIEEGKFTIY
+701 NAINEGKFTIY

-721 EILMDVKFDEVKRL
+721 EILTDVKFDEIKSR

-742 FNELQSPSKK
+742 FNELQSSSKR

>member
-1 MLKFNNTSE
+1 MLNFNNTSE

-15 GILGQERAIEAMEIG
+15 GILGQERAIEAMEKG
-30 LKIDNPAYNMY
+30 LKINNPAYNIY
-41 LAGDSGTG
+41 LSGDSGTG
-49 KTTYAMNA
+49 KTTYAINA
-57 LNKYAAKKG
+57 LSKYAAKKR

-80 REPLIIGLEKG
+80 REPLIIGLDKG
-91 LGKIFKKDIEK
+91 LGKVFKKDIEK

-111 RDAFESEDF
+111 KDAFESEDF

-133 EKDALLK
+133 EKDTLIK

-161 FIPIDDNKEDEEAED
+161 FIPIEDEENDED
-176 DDYTDEE
+176 EDYKDEE
-183 FYKVKREL
+183 FYKSKREL

-196 QVVYKIRDL
+196 QVVYKIREL
-205 EDAAKE
+205 ENVAKE
-211 ALLELEEEIAKFV
+211 ALLELEEEIAKFI
-224 IDPLIEGLI
+224 IDPHIEVLL
-233 EKYNSYEKV
+233 EKYNSYDKV
-242 KAYLNNMRDDILEY
+242 KTYLNNMRENILEH

-266 LKDKYDKEHFLK
+266 LKDKYDKEHFIK

-317 YNGNVKTDFT
+317 YNGNIKTDFT

-385 KVILIGTNYM
+385 KVVLIGNNYM
-395 YNVLYNYDSDFSK
+395 YNLLYNYDSDFSK

-420 DKNENNEDGIA
+420 DKTDHNEDGIA
-431 RFIAYQCN
+431 RFIAYQCG

-445 FTYDAVEEV
+445 FTYDAVKEV
-454 IKFSTRICGDKY
+454 IKFSTRICGDRY
-466 KLSTQFNKIM
+466 KLSTKFNKIM
-476 EIIIEGDV
+476 EIIFEGDV
-484 CAQIRDAEYVDK
+484 CAQIRDSEYVDK
-496 FDVQKAILERKKR
+496 CDVQKAILERKKR

-523 GFTLIETKGSRV
+523 GFTLIETSGNRI
-535 GVINGLSVL
+535 GVMNGLSVL

-617 VDGDSATGAEL
+617 IEGDSATGAEL

-639 LKQSI
+639 LKQNI
-644 ATTGSMNQKGEIQVV
+644 AATGSMNQKGEIQVV

-678 NDNQGVIIPKNN
+678 NGNQGVIIPKNN
-690 SRNLILSDEVT
+690 SRNLVLSEEVT
-701 NAIEEGKFTIY
+701 NAINEGKFTIY

-721 EILMDVKFDEVKRL
+721 EILTDVKFDEIKSR

-742 FNELQSPSKK
+742 FNELQSSSKR

>member
-1 MLKFNNTSE
+1 MLNFNNTSE

-15 GILGQERAIEAMEIG
+15 GILGQERAIEAMEKG
-30 LKIDNPAYNMY
+30 LKINNPAYNIY
-41 LAGDSGTG
+41 LSGDSGTG
-49 KTTYAMNA
+49 KTTYAINA
-57 LNKYAAKKG
+57 LSKYAAKKR

-80 REPLIIGLEKG
+80 REPLIIDLDKG
-91 LGKIFKKDIEK
+91 LGKVFKKDIEK

-111 RDAFESEDF
+111 KDAFESEDF

-133 EKDALLK
+133 EKDTLIK

-161 FIPIDDNKEDEEAED
+161 FIPIEDEENDED
-176 DDYTDEE
+176 EDYKDEE
-183 FYKVKREL
+183 FYKSKREL

-196 QVVYKIRDL
+196 QVVYKIREL
-205 EDAAKE
+205 ENVAKE
-211 ALLELEEEIAKFV
+211 ALLELEEEIAKFI
-224 IDPLIEGLI
+224 IDPHIEVLL
-233 EKYNSYEKV
+233 EKYNSYDKV
-242 KAYLNNMRDDILEY
+242 KTYLNNMRENILEH

-266 LKDKYDKEHFLK
+266 LKDKYDKEHFIK

-317 YNGNVKTDFT
+317 YNGNIKTDFT

-385 KVILIGTNYM
+385 KVVLIGNNYM
-395 YNVLYNYDSDFSK
+395 YNLLYNYDSDFSK

-420 DKNENNEDGIA
+420 DKTDHNEDGIA
-431 RFIAYQCN
+431 RFIAYQCG

-445 FTYDAVEEV
+445 FTYDAVKEV
-454 IKFSTRICGDKY
+454 IKFSTRICGDRY
-466 KLSTQFNKIM
+466 KLSTKFNKIM
-476 EIIIEGDV
+476 EIIFEGDV
-484 CAQIRDAEYVDK
+484 CAQIRDSEYVDK
-496 FDVQKAILERKKR
+496 CDVQKAILERKKR
-509 LNRIENKMDESLEN
+509 LNRIENKMEESLEN
-523 GFTLIETKGSRV
+523 GFTLIETSGNRI
-535 GVINGLSVL
+535 GVMNGLSVL

-617 VDGDSATGAEL
+617 IEGDSATGAEL

-639 LKQSI
+639 LKQNI
-644 ATTGSMNQKGEIQVV
+644 AATGSMNQKGEIQVV

-678 NDNQGVIIPKNN
+678 NGNQGVIIPKNN
-690 SRNLILSDEVT
+690 SRNLVLSEEVT
-701 NAIEEGKFTIY
+701 NAINEGKFTIY

-721 EILMDVKFDEVKRL
+721 EILTDVKFDEIKSR

-742 FNELQSPSKK
+742 FNELQSSSKR